1 MNFIE
6 QKDLENLITKFNS
19 IDSSIIKK
27 NLIRTI
33 DDSQYNRS
41 NQMLADKVG
50 VSVQTIYLY
59 RQPNKQTNI
68 SFDVVLRLAN
78 ALGVKIE
85 DLIGRKEGINMKRL
99 LMLKPRECASGDT
112 KVGKIYNITGDKL
125 SVWDKET
132 DDGTQYEYNQENVE
146 KYPNGVRWVEIDD
159 ESSSDSFD
167 VDDNDDRFIIFE
179 NDKELA
185 HELINRMDG
194 LDKTIVNMAMMFMKD
209 K

>member
-6 QKDLENLITKFNS
+6 QKDLENLITKFNN

-112 KVGKIYNITGDKL
+112 KVGKIYDITSDKL

>member
-19 IDSSIIKK
+19 IDSSVIKK
-27 NLIRTI
+27 NLIRAI

-85 DLIGRKEGINMKRL
+85 DLIGEKVGIRMKRL

-112 KVGKIYNITGDKL
+112 KVGKIYDITGDKL

-209 K
+209 N

>member
-19 IDSSIIKK
+19 IDSSVIKK
-27 NLIRTI
+27 NLIRVI

-68 SFDVVLRLAN
+68 SFDVVLRLVN

-85 DLIGRKEGINMKRL
+85 DLIGKKEGINMKRL

-132 DDGTQYEYNQENVE
+132 DDGTQYEYNQANVE
-146 KYPNGVRWVEIDD
+146 KYPNGVRWIEIDD

>member
-185 HELINRMDG
+185 HELIDRMDG

>member
-6 QKDLENLITKFNS
+6 QKNLENLITKFSNT
-19 IDSSIIKK
+19 DSSVIKK
-27 NLIRTI
+27 NLIRVI
-33 DDSQYNRS
+33 DASQYNRS

-78 ALGVKIE
+78 ALGVKIK

>member
-19 IDSSIIKK
+19 IDSSVIKK
-27 NLIRTI
+27 NLIRAI

-85 DLIGRKEGINMKRL
+85 DLIGEKVGIRMKRL

-112 KVGKIYNITGDKL
+112 KVGKIYDITGDKL